1 MGARAALVVALLA
14 ALLVPGVAVG
24 ADAAGQ
30 QLAEKYAPVVG
41 LKQHEPCADTGEP
54 YRPVPVETVLGQ
66 PDVVLLGPDGRRR
79 QEGADCR

>member
-1 MGARAALVVALLA
+1 MSFRAALLLA
-14 ALLVPGVAVG
+14 GLAVLLVPAVALA
-24 ADAAGQ
+24 ADPQQ

-66 PDVVLLGPDGRRR
+66 SDVVLLGPGRGGREAGADGR
-79 QEGADCR
+79 